1 MNMLEIDEIDD
12 LLKEYE
18 LQEREVY
25 INRTNQTL
33 SQLEGIANRLAHA
46 YESEYRANPTYEN
59 EERMR
64 YWRYMGAKH
73 WYTRSGGLY
82 YTPTREYEQ
91 RKEEYE
97 ELVSQHKKVEEYE
110 ELVSQHKKVEEYEE
124 LVSQH
129 KKVSE
134 RVDEKRHENPSAYGN
149 KNIPT
154 FIGLLGLTVGINV
167 LVHLLFA
174 LAS

>member
-46 YESEYRANPTYEN
+46 YESEYRGNPTYEN

-91 RKEEYE
+91 RK
-97 ELVSQHKKVEEYE
+97 EEYE

>member
-1 MNMLEIDEIDD
+1 MNMLENDEIND

-18 LQEREVY
+18 LQEREDY
-25 INRTNQTL
+25 IKRTNRTL
-33 SQLEGIANRLAHA
+33 SQLEDVANRLANA
-46 YESEYRANPTYEN
+46 YEREYRANPTYEN

-73 WYTRSGGLY
+73 WYTRSDGLY
-82 YTPTREYEQ
+82 YTPTVEYER
-91 RKEEYE
+91 RKEEYNTFIR
-97 ELVSQHKKVEEYE
+97 
-110 ELVSQHKKVEEYEE
+110 
-124 LVSQH
+124 QH

-134 RVDEKRHENPSAYGN
+134 RVDEKRHENPNARDK
-149 KNIPT
+149 KNIDT
-154 FIGLLGLTVGINV
+154 FIGLLSLTVGINV

>member
-18 LQEREVY
+18 LQERKVY

-97 ELVSQHKKVEEYE
+97 ELVSQHKKV
-110 ELVSQHKKVEEYEE
+110 
-124 LVSQH
+124 
-129 KKVSE
+129 SE

>member
-110 ELVSQHKKVEEYEE
+110 ELVSQHKKV
-124 LVSQH
+124 
-129 KKVSE
+129 SE